1 MFGNKILL
9 YWATMKI
16 AVLTKAI
23 PSYESSIR
31 VDSSGKWIDE
41 TVVNYVVNES
51 DSYA

>member
-1 MFGNKILL
+1 
-9 YWATMKI
+9 MKI

-31 VDSSGKWIDE
+31 IDSSAKWNDE
-41 TVVNYVVNES
+41 SIVNFVDNEC